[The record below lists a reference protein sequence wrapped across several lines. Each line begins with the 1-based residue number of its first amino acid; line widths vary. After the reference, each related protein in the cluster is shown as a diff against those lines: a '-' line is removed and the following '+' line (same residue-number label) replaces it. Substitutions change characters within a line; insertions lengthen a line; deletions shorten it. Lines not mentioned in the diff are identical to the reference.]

1 MNLQYY
7 RHPQKINRQVA
18 RYITTLA
25 DFNIELK
32 HLPGVKNRA
41 NPLGRQPDYNDGS
54 NNNEQVTA
62 LPNKLFTKVIE
73 MTALDQ
79 QI

>member
-1 MNLQYY
+1 
-7 RHPQKINRQVA
+7 VA
-18 RYITTLA
+18 RYIATLA

-41 NPLGRQPDYNDGS
+41 NPLSRQPDYNDGS

-73 MTALDQ
+73 MTALNQ